1 MGRPSSYS
9 QEMAEAI
16 CARLAQ
22 GEPLSAIC
30 DSEAMPG
37 LSTVYQWL
45 AAFPSFAELYAR
57 AREDQA
63 DTMADQI
70 VKIADEKDED
80 PQRQRLRVDAR
91 KWAASKLKP
100 KKYGERIEHGGEIV
114 HRHSLADIL
123 RAIPDCEDPPVEA
136 GGAS

>member
-9 QEMAEAI
+9 QEMAERI
-16 CARLAQ
+16 CSLIA
-22 GEPLSAIC
+22 
-30 DSEAMPG
+30 DG
-37 LSTVYQWL
+37 LSLRKVCEADDMPDKETVRRWL
-45 AAFPSFAELYAR
+45 IADEAFRAQYAR
-57 AREDQA
+57 ARDEQA
-63 DTMADQI
+63 DFYADEL
-70 VKIADEKDED
+70 VEIADTED
-80 PQRQRLRVDAR
+80 DPAKARVRVDAR
-91 KWAASKLKP
+91 KWVASKLKP